1 MRFCRPSQLSSLV
14 DLPWVLRPLVTSA
27 MSGDVMNHK
36 EFVLV
41 AGDYVVVLEAM
52 VQDGYGTATQP
63 AGTAAGDLIRFH
75 LVD

>member
-1 MRFCRPSQLSSLV
+1 M
-14 DLPWVLRPLVTSA
+14 
-27 MSGDVMNHK
+27 
-36 EFVLV
+36 LV

-75 LVD
+75 VVDEVALMVTRVYLPYLMKHHSIEEYIFFP